1 MDLSYPEKYK
11 AFRQEVID
19 FLKQN
24 ANLAPTADFRLY
36 RPEQQWLDW
45 QALLIEKGYTA
56 RTVPKQYGGYGA
68 EPDILAESILTEEFS
83 RAGASQGL
91 DNQGTSMLVP
101 TLLEVGTEEQRQQWV
116 PGTIRGEVIWAQGY
130 SEPSAGSDLASLK
143 THARVEDGHFIIN
156 GQKIWTSSA
165 QFADMIFILV
175 RTEPDALKHKGISY
189 LLMPMDLPGIDIRPL
204 VTMTGDA
211 TFNEVFLTDVKL
223 PVDQIVGKRGDGWQ
237 VANVTL
243 KYERGKLGNPR
254 EAQQRFERLVDLM
267 QQETINGTPL
277 MENAVLRDRLLRL
290 QGRILAMT
298 YNGQRVLSSDLKGEN
313 PGLSGM
319 LIKLNGTWL
328 NHELAGLAIDVLGEL
343 GILYDNSPYENK
355 GDWQRKYMFDLGLM
369 IGGGSTQIQKNII
382 AERALGM
389 PKEPKYAPGDFPAE
403 GGN

>member
-24 ANLAPTADFRLY
+24 ANLAPTADFRLH
-36 RPEQQWLDW
+36 RPDQKWLDW

-83 RAGASQGL
+83 RAGVSQGL

-101 TLLEVGTEEQRQQWV
+101 TLLEVGTEAQRQQWV
-116 PGTIRGEVIWAQGY
+116 PGTIRGEIIWAQGY

-175 RTEPDALKHKGISY
+175 RTEPDAPKHKGISY

-313 PGLSGM
+313 PGLAGM

-343 GILYDNSPYENK
+343 GILYDNSPYENE

-389 PKEPKYAPGDFPAE
+389 PKEPKYAPGDFPIG